1 MVGGLFGQ
9 GLKIVLCELRS
20 FVVREDF
27 FRAFGSSVVISFGH
41 SADHRF

>member
-9 GLKIVLCELRS
+9 GLQVVLCELRS
-20 FVVREDF
+20 FVFRKDF

-41 SADHRF
+41 SAEVRF